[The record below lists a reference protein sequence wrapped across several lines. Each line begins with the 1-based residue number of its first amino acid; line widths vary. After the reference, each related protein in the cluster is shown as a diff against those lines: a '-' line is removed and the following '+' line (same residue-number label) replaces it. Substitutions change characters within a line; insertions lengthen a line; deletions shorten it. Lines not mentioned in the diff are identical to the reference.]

1 MWASALQQLTTQSR
15 TLGPREITRN
25 PSAGSDEF
33 TGGRQLPIRKLPGHS
48 TEVAFHACRH
58 CVISI
63 TYTDM
68 YVTVTPDAAARWIL
82 LLFNLPTRQ
91 ASERVEVWRKLRR
104 YGALPMQSGG
114 HLLPNTP
121 HTLEHL
127 EWLAAVIRK
136 YKGKASVLH
145 VQSVDDCPDVELRRR
160 FVDARSKDYEQLQSE
175 LKKLLK
181 SRSWPAGALSRLR
194 KRFAEILAI
203 DFFNSPFRSRVEALL
218 ARAERIE
225 NPAPESPRQAQ
236 RVRKEY
242 LNRTWVTRPRP
253 GIDRVSS
260 AWLIARFIDKNAKF
274 VFDTEPT
281 RHPNA
286 VPFDMFHGGF
296 GHRGED
302 CTFET
307 LCKEFRIRDSK
318 AEVIAQIVHDA
329 DLEDEKFGCMEGVG
343 LDRVLV
349 GWAKQDVSDDEL
361 LRRGMQLIEGLYSA

>member
-1 MWASALQQLTTQSR
+1 
-15 TLGPREITRN
+15 
-25 PSAGSDEF
+25 
-33 TGGRQLPIRKLPGHS
+33 
-48 TEVAFHACRH
+48 
-58 CVISI
+58 
-63 TYTDM
+63 M
-68 YVTVTPDAAARWIL
+68 YVTDRMDAVGWIL
-82 LLFNLPTRQ
+82 LMFNLPTKQ
-91 ASERVEVWRKLRR
+91 ASERVEVWRKLKR
-104 YGALPMQSGG
+104 YGALALQSGG

-136 YKGKASVLH
+136 SKGRASVLH

-181 SRSWPAGALSRLR
+181 SRMRPVGALGRVR
-194 KRFAEILAI
+194 KRFAEVSAI
-203 DFFNSPFRSRVEALL
+203 DFFNSPFRTRVEALL
-218 ARAERIE
+218 ARAERVE
-225 NPAPESPRQAQ
+225 NPASESQRPAY

-242 LNRTWVTRPRP
+242 VNRTWITRPRP

-260 AWLIARFIDKNAKF
+260 AWLITHFIDKNARF
-274 VFDTEPT
+274 VFDTDPA
-281 RHPNA
+281 RHLN
-286 VPFDMFHGGF
+286 VLPFDMFQGGGF

-318 AEVIAQIVHDA
+318 VQMIAQIVHDA
-329 DLEDEKFGCMEGVG
+329 DLEDEKFGRTEGLG